1 MPNTDDSPP
10 NVQKAAQ
17 APPVHHRFTDGA
29 VGAGLVLVVLPS
41 IALFLGV
48 VYLKGHLAVALPVLA
63 IFGIMILFGSM
74 SLTSTLFAR
83 LNLSNRNEALALPT
97 GSIRAAIALSLIVLF
112 AIIAIMLFQSLA
124 EPYRITGL
132 TQDEQAAI
140 TKDPRNR
147 VLAVRVAACA
157 TSAAGAAS
165 APRDAASSPAL
176 CYDVHLVQSAGQEAI
191 DIAKQLLILVGT
203 LMTSVTS
210 YYFASRTA
218 QSSSPTDIRPNQP
231 NIPTQNGTP
240 DDGKSPPGT
249 ADTDVTPPIVAPT
262 TVAQPLSTLQTAA
275 NPVTPQASKAR
286 QAMAVDAP
294 EDHDILEG
302 CGLPITDP
310 TTDAD
315 LPPAKGGVQS

>member
-1 MPNTDDSPP
+1 MPATDAPSDG
-10 NVQKAAQ
+10 QDAAQ
-17 APPVHHRFTDGA
+17 VPRVRQRFTEGA

-41 IALFLGV
+41 LALFLGIGF
-48 VYLKGHLAVALPVLA
+48 LSRHLVVALPLMA

-97 GSIRAAIALSLIVLF
+97 GSIRATIALSLIVLF

-147 VLAVRVAACA
+147 VLAVRVAPCA
-157 TSAAGAAS
+157 TTPPVAPSSSSAAPAT
-165 APRDAASSPAL
+165 RDAASSPAP
-176 CYDVHLVQSAGQEAI
+176 CYDVHLIQPAGQDAI
-191 DIAKQLLILVGT
+191 DIAKQLLVLVGT

-218 QSSSPTDIRPNQP
+218 QSSSPTFIAPPLPRLQEAAAQTVPQP
-231 NIPTQNGTP
+231 AAASQVMAAHEH
-240 DDGKSPPGT
+240 DDRDMLDGCDVAVMEAT
-249 ADTDVTPPIVAPT
+249 A
-262 TVAQPLSTLQTAA
+262 
-275 NPVTPQASKAR
+275 
-286 QAMAVDAP
+286 
-294 EDHDILEG
+294 
-302 CGLPITDP
+302 
-310 TTDAD
+310 DAD
-315 LPPAKGGVQS
+315 LPPAKGGVES

>member
-1 MPNTDDSPP
+1 MTAPDGRPEEHE
-10 NVQKAAQ
+10 AAQ
-17 APPVHHRFTDGA
+17 APRVQHRFTEGA

-41 IALFLGV
+41 LALFLG
-48 VYLKGHLAVALPVLA
+48 LDGLSKHLVVALPLMA

-157 TSAAGAAS
+157 TVPSGAAS
-165 APRDAASSPAL
+165 AAAATPAARDAASSPAP

-191 DIAKQLLILVGT
+191 DIAKQLLVLVGT

-210 YYFASRTA
+210 FYFASRTA
-218 QSSSPTDIRPNQP
+218 QSSSSTDSRQNQSPTL
-231 NIPTQNGTP
+231 
-240 DDGKSPPGT
+240 
-249 ADTDVTPPIVAPT
+249 VAPPLPRLQEAA
-262 TVAQPLSTLQTAA
+262 AQIIPQPA
-275 NPVTPQASKAR
+275 NPSQIMAAHEHDDRDMLDGCDVAVT
-286 QAMAVDAP
+286 
-294 EDHDILEG
+294 E
-302 CGLPITDP
+302 P
-310 TTDAD
+310 TADAD
-315 LPPAKGGVQS
+315 LPPAKGGVES